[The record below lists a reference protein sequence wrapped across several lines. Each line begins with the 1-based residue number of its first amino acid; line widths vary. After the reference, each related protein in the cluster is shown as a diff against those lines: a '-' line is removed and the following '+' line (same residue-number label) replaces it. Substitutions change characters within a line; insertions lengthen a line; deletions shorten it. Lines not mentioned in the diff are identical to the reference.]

1 MVLVVE
7 MEVSSGNKWAVKRK
21 GHFCYWAFLGF
32 RGIFYSKPGL
42 GLSRAQPDLLSL
54 SLTGQS
60 QTKLSLVFWL
70 DPPV

>member
-21 GHFCYWAFLGF
+21 GHFCYWAFF
-32 RGIFYSKPGL
+32 RVSWHFFYSKPGL

-54 SLTGQS
+54 SFNGSKSNQA
-60 QTKLSLVFWL
+60 
-70 DPPV
+70 